1 MLNFLIFCHRF
12 CGLVLVVLE
21 KHQTAQQTEA
31 HRHDGGDAAARD
43 AAGAVK
49 ISMAPTSSKMLV
61 LVLKYR

>member
-1 MLNFLIFCHRF
+1 M
-12 CGLVLVVLE
+12 VLE

-31 HRHDGGDAAARD
+31 RRHDGGDAAARD

-49 ISMAPTSSKMLV
+49 ISMTPTSSKMLV